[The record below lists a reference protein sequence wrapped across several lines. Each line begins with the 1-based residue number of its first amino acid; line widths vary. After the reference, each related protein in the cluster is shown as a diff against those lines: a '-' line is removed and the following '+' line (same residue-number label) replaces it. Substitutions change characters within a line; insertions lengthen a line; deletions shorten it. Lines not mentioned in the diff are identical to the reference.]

1 MFTPK
6 YITFDCYG
14 TLTRFRIPEMAR
26 NFFKDRVPADKMDA
40 FVARFSAF
48 RFDEVLGAWK
58 PYRQVISDSL
68 ERNLQL
74 WEVAFRPSEAQAIYE
89 AVPTWGPHADVPD
102 GSCESGQ
109 GHSARHPLQ
118 CLERSNP

>member
-14 TLTRFRIPEMAR
+14 TLTRFRISEMTR

-40 FVARFSAF
+40 FVADYSAF

-58 PYRQVISDSL
+58 PYGQVISDSL
-68 ERNLQL
+68 ERTCKL

-89 AVPTWGPHADVPD
+89 AVPSMGAACRCAR
-102 GSCESGQ
+102 GACESGQ
-109 GHSARHPLQ
+109 AHSARHPLQ